1 MTDKMALKLVQII
14 VKALSAHAAVVS
26 NCPKDVRNL
35 HFNAVDAE
43 IQELMVEQAE
53 DEEAQSRVIKSRQEL
68 QTRLN
73 SACMAACTSKLNPK
87 TKGVAE

>member
-1 MTDKMALKLVQII
+1 MTDKMALKLTQII
-14 VKALSAHAAVVS
+14 VKALSAHAATVS

-53 DEEAQSRVIKSRQEL
+53 DDEARSRFIKSRQEL
-68 QTRLN
+68 QARLN
-73 SACMAACTSKLNPK
+73 SACMKGFVKDYTPK
-87 TKGVAE
+87 KGVTK

>member
-1 MTDKMALKLVQII
+1 MTDRMALKLVQII

-26 NCPKDVRNL
+26 DCPKVGRNL

-43 IQELMVEQAE
+43 IQGLVAELDE
-53 DEEAQSRVIKSRQEL
+53 DDEAQSRFIKSRQEL

-73 SACMAACTSKLNPK
+73 RACIKGFVKDYTPK
-87 TKGVAE
+87 KGVPK